1 VLLLLKVKQLHVVS
15 AQLRC
20 TQPVQITVS
29 QNEKRKKYI
38 SIKSNYI
45 TPKEMVE
52 DQSADYAAT
61 HVGKKYPSLWP
72 PIVYRPP

>member
-1 VLLLLKVKQLHVVS
+1 M
-15 AQLRC
+15 A
-20 TQPVQITVS
+20 
-29 QNEKRKKYI
+29 KRKKAKYI
-38 SIKSNYI
+38 SNKHDYI

-61 HVGKKYPSLWP
+61 HVGKKYPFPWP